1 MRPRATNL
9 GPGWS
14 LGEDGLFWRRAA
26 RVLLVDEQNRLLL
39 VRGHDVDQPER
50 TWWFTIG
57 GGIDPGES
65 AREAAVRELREES
78 GLAVRAADLV
88 GPVLTRS
95 AIFDF
100 QREHVR
106 QDEEFFLARI
116 ERPGAV
122 RTDGWTAVERSFMD
136 EARWWDLAELA
147 RVMEHHQSPVATYI
161 LFIQP
166 EGTDEDWSD
175 TGLWRKAQQI
185 PGVTVMKDKLAAE
198 SQRFLAGTSGTTLL
212 YNAQGELLFSGGI
225 TSSRGH
231 YGANAASDQ
240 LLALLREAPVEQ
252 VQHTTAV
259 FGCPLNGP
267 TSECREVT
275 P

>member
-50 TWWFTIG
+50 TWWFTVG

-65 AREAAVRELREES
+65 AREAAVREVREES
-78 GLAVRAADLV
+78 GLAVSAADLV

-100 QREHVR
+100 QREQVR
-106 QDEEFFLARI
+106 QDEEFFMARI

-136 EARWWDLAELA
+136 EARWWDLAALA
-147 RVMEHHQSPVATYI
+147 RVQVEV
-161 LFIQP
+161 FP
-166 EGTDEDWSD
+166 ENLAELTLQLLGGWDGRVRHLGLAPGTDD
-175 TGLWRKAQQI
+175 
-185 PGVTVMKDKLAAE
+185 
-198 SQRFLAGTSGTTLL
+198 
-212 YNAQGELLFSGGI
+212 
-225 TSSRGH
+225 
-231 YGANAASDQ
+231 AAS
-240 LLALLREAPVEQ
+240 
-252 VQHTTAV
+252 
-259 FGCPLNGP
+259 
-267 TSECREVT
+267 T
-275 P
+275 PRR